1 MEETMALILR
11 AQQKDPDAKEELVK
25 QNLGLVG
32 SIVKRF
38 EHRGHDREELFQI
51 GSIGLIK
58 AIDKFD
64 VTYKVAFSTYA
75 VPLIGG
81 EIRRFL
87 RDDGLVRIS
96 RSLKENGWR
105 IRKAAEKISQEK
117 GREASM
123 QELCE
128 ATGLS
133 REDIIMATEANMEV
147 ESIYRSV
154 YQSDGSELYL
164 VDQIAEGKG
173 IGQKYGGC
181 ASGGGLSGSIGDPE
195 KEKIL
200 NDMLIDQLLDE
211 LEEKER
217 KLIELRYFQDKT
229 QVQTAQELQMSQVQV
244 SRLEKKIL
252 LKMRKQV
259 LGSF

>member
-1 MEETMALILR
+1 MSETMALLSQ
-11 AQQKDPDAKEELVK
+11 AQQGNQGAKEELVM

-32 SIVKRF
+32 SIVRRF

-64 VTYKVAFSTYA
+64 LTYEVAFSTYA
-75 VPLIGG
+75 VPLISG

-105 IRKAAEKISQEK
+105 IKKAAEKISNEK
-117 GREASM
+117 GREATM
-123 QELCE
+123 QELCQ
-128 ATGLS
+128 ATGLGQ
-133 REDIIMATEANMEV
+133 EDIVMAMEANMEV
-147 ESIYRSV
+147 ESIYRSI

-164 VDQIAEGKG
+164 VDQVVAGSG
-173 IGQKYGGC
+173 IGQTV
-181 ASGGGLSGSIGDPE
+181 SGTGEYAALPAGSNDPE

-200 NDMLIDQLLDE
+200 DDMLLRQLLDK
-211 LEEKER
+211 LEEQER
-217 KLIELRYFQDKT
+217 RLIELRYFQDQT
-229 QVQTAQELQMSQVQV
+229 QMQVAGVLGMSQVQV

-252 LKMRKQV
+252 LKMRREM
-259 LGSF
+259 LA

>member
-1 MEETMALILR
+1 MALLLR
-11 AQQKDPDAKEELVK
+11 AQQNDPDAKEELVK

-51 GSIGLIK
+51 GSIGLMK

-64 VTYKVAFSTYA
+64 VTYQVAFSTYA
-75 VPLIGG
+75 VPLISG

-117 GREASM
+117 GREASI
-123 QELCE
+123 QELSE
-128 ATGLS
+128 ETGLS

-173 IGQKYGGC
+173 VGQKYGGF
-181 ASGGGLSGSIGDPE
+181 AAGGTGDLE

-200 NDMLIDQLLDE
+200 NDMLIRQLLDE

-217 KLIELRYFQDKT
+217 RLIELRYFQDKT
-229 QVQTAQELQMSQVQV
+229 QVQTAQELSMSQVQV

-252 LKMRKQV
+252 LKMRKEA
-259 LGSF
+259 LG

>member
-1 MEETMALILR
+1 MALILQ
-11 AQQKDPDAKEELVK
+11 AQQGDPGAKEELVK

-51 GSIGLIK
+51 GSIGLMK

-64 VTYKVAFSTYA
+64 LTYGVAFSTYA
-75 VPLIGG
+75 VPLISG

-123 QELCE
+123 QELSE
-128 ATGLS
+128 ETGLS
-133 REDIIMATEANMEV
+133 REDIVMAVEANMEV

-173 IGQKYGGC
+173 IGQRYGTGTMQG
-181 ASGGGLSGSIGDPE
+181 SMVSGSMGDPE

-200 NDMLIDQLLDE
+200 DDMLIRQLLDE
-211 LEEKER
+211 LEDRER
-217 KLIELRYFQDKT
+217 RLIEMRYFQDKT

-252 LKMRKQV
+252 LKMRKKV
-259 LGSF
+259 VG

>member
-1 MEETMALILR
+1 MNETMALLHK
-11 AQQKDPDAKEELVK
+11 AQQGDQGAKEELVK

-38 EHRGHDREELFQI
+38 EHRGRDKEELFQI
-51 GSIGLIK
+51 GSIGLMK

-64 VTYKVAFSTYA
+64 FTYEVAFSTYA
-75 VPLIGG
+75 VPLISG

-87 RDDGLVRIS
+87 RDDGLVRVS

-105 IRKAAEKISQEK
+105 IRKAAEKISQEM
-117 GREASM
+117 GREATM
-123 QELCE
+123 QELSQE
-128 ATGLS
+128 TGLG
-133 REDIIMATEANMEV
+133 REDIVMALEANMEV

-164 VDQIAEGKG
+164 VDQM
-173 IGQKYGGC
+173 
-181 ASGGGLSGSIGDPE
+181 ASGGRYGQAGAAGTQESGALHGCCGDPE

-200 NDMLIDQLLDE
+200 DSMLIQQLLDG
-211 LEEKER
+211 LEERER
-217 KLIELRYFQDKT
+217 MLIEMRYFGDRT
-229 QVQTAQELQMSQVQV
+229 QVQTAQALGMSQVQV

-252 LKMRKQV
+252 LKMRAQAM
-259 LGSF
+259 G